1 MLPILKKIRLNGF
14 GHLAIMPEWIEIGIA
29 LLNMVDESKCDD
41 FFFIGVYNNEK
52 YPCLYTIQ

>member
-41 FFFIGVYNNEK
+41 FFYWSI
-52 YPCLYTIQ
+52 